1 MKHGKNEWWLNWIFI
16 EWQYHGIMGYTGM
29 HVYVY
34 IYVYIYFIE
43 IYPPAKLTV
52 CKLVNHR
59 AQLVF
64 FRYMTD
70 GRFSSQFLV
79 ISNGMWFKRSQF
91 KFNHLVSWIHMWD
104 IPTWQY
110 SVLAISMLCLVE
122 SPTLVRL
129 PPPTNIILS
138 KLWWFPKLTDIHD
151 WLVVSTLWKIWKS
164 AGITIP
170 NILKVIKCVKPP
182 TSISLINHY

>member
-1 MKHGKNEWWLNWIFI
+1 MNGDWTGFLLNGNI
-16 EWQYHGIMGYTGM
+16 TGSWDILGCM
-29 HVYVY
+29 CMY
-34 IYVYIYFIE
+34 IYICIYIFYRDL
-43 IYPPAKLTV
+43 PSSKTNSLQTGKSSSSV
-52 CKLVNHR
+52 S
-59 AQLVF
+59 F

-70 GRFSSQFLV
+70 SRFSSQFLV

-129 PPPTNIILS
+129 PPLQTSFWANCDGSQSWLTYTTG
-138 KLWWFPKLTDIHD
+138 WWFQPSEKYE
-151 WLVVSTLWKIWKS
+151 S
-164 AGITIP
+164 
-170 NILKVIKCVKPP
+170 
-182 TSISLINHY
+182 

>member
-70 GRFSSQFLV
+70 SRFSSQFLV

-129 PPPTNIILS
+129 PPLQTSFWANCDGSQSWLTYTTG
-138 KLWWFPKLTDIHD
+138 WWFQPSEKYE
-151 WLVVSTLWKIWKS
+151 S
-164 AGITIP
+164 
-170 NILKVIKCVKPP
+170 
-182 TSISLINHY
+182 